1 MEWRKDKKVNSNKKI
16 LNMDNRLK
24 NFRWVGGT
32 QSQGSDNNKYY
43 PRHQSPTECGFKV
56 LEEITDKFLQI

>member
-1 MEWRKDKKVNSNKKI
+1 
-16 LNMDNRLK
+16 MDNRLK